1 MVALCMHECVSV
13 SLEEEKWKKK
23 KKSLCGVMFDRFY
36 NLF

>member
-13 SLEEEKWKKK
+13 SLGEEKWKK